1 MANTPAQAV
10 HERRLGKYRD
20 LVIAIALFLILDLGV
35 LVLNF
40 FASTLI
46 EADAARI
53 NTASELRMLSQQMT
67 KALLT
72 MKEELRD
79 QVPIQTSWA
88 QLSEGS
94 LQFDSNIA
102 KLKQPP
108 AQSAGEHLI
117 GRLFSGDERAQR
129 TAELAEDV
137 EKTWRPVA
145 ELIAPVLKTPQ
156 PVPDTVESATIKAV
170 ARNIKLIGQAGD
182 LSGYLEESA
191 TSRARQLRTI
201 QVSAIGLAF
210 LNFLFIVFKFVRR
223 LREGDA
229 RVELAQR
236 ETGRILATVGE
247 GLFLINPEGRISP
260 QFSKSLPALLGTP
273 LSGGESLYEL
283 VERMGGAEL
292 QTDLV
297 SFTEILF
304 SGRVK
309 PALVGQLNPMRDVEL
324 DVPGRGKRTLTFE
337 FEPVHEGRVIPEMLI
352 TVQDVTERLTLERE
366 LESAKERAHGEFDLV
381 MHMLDQDP
389 GVLTTFVAQAR
400 VISAEMNQQL
410 MSVRPSDGAY
420 RSMLE
425 SMLRAIHRLKG
436 EAYTL
441 QLDSVGLAAH
451 NFESEVAGLQKSK
464 SLRGEQLIPL
474 PLHLKVLIGTLD
486 RIDTLLVRMQR
497 LAAMG
502 RTLPQVPGAPVA
514 AADPLTDPLI
524 GLGRS
529 LNLLVERI
537 AGESGK
543 LATLQFSLE
552 SGLPVDGA
560 VLAILREIMP
570 QFVRNAVVHGI
581 EGPDDRLAAGKP
593 PVGVI
598 SIRLHR
604 EPDQTLALIV
614 RDDGCGLSAVR
625 LRGALLASGRL
636 TPAQL
641 AAMNDQQV
649 IMQIFQPGVTTA
661 ATLTEHA
668 GRGVGLDAV
677 RDTLARAAAKLRVR
691 TEPDAFTQFE
701 VRFAAAGATAAATS
715 RVAA

>member
-1 MANTPAQAV
+1 MKPSATASLRAS
-10 HERRLGKYRD
+10 HLGKYRD

-46 EADAARI
+46 ETDAARI

-94 LQFDSNIA
+94 LQFDRNIA
-102 KLKQPP
+102 RLKQPP
-108 AQSAGEHLI
+108 AQTAGEHLI
-117 GRLFSGDERAQR
+117 GRLFSGDERTRR
-129 TAELAEDV
+129 TVELAEDV

-145 ELIAPVLKTPQ
+145 ELIIPVLATPQ
-156 PVPDTVESATIKAV
+156 PTPEAVDSATIKAV
-170 ARNIKLIGQAGD
+170 NRNIKLIGQAGD

-229 RVELAQR
+229 RVEIAQR

-247 GLFLINPEGRISP
+247 GLFLINVDGTISP
-260 QFSKSLPALLGTP
+260 QFSKSLPVLLGTP
-273 LSGGESLYEL
+273 MSGGENLY
-283 VERMGGAEL
+283 
-292 QTDLV
+292 DLV
-297 SFTEILF
+297 GRMSNEALQGDLKLFTGILF
-304 SGRVK
+304 AGRVK
-309 PALVGQLNPMRDVEL
+309 PALIAQINPMRDVEL

-337 FEPVHEGRVIPEMLI
+337 FEPVHEGASIPELLI
-352 TVQDVTERLTLERE
+352 TVQDVTERLVLERE
-366 LESAKERAHGEFDLV
+366 LESAKERTRGEFDLV

-389 GVLTTFVAQAR
+389 AVLAAFVMQAR
-400 VISAEMNQQL
+400 TTAVDINRKL
-410 MSVRPSDGAY
+410 MSVRPADGAY
-420 RSMLE
+420 RSMLDG
-425 SMLRAIHRLKG
+425 MLRAMHRLKG

-451 NFESEVAGLQKSK
+451 HFESEVAGLQKSA
-464 SLRGEQLIPL
+464 SLRGDQLIPL
-474 PLHLKVLIGTLD
+474 PLHLKVLIESLD
-486 RIDTLLVRMQR
+486 RIDTLLLRMQR
-497 LAAMG
+497 LAASG
-502 RTLPQVPGAPVA
+502 RTLADAPPA
-514 AADPLTDPLI
+514 ANALTD
-524 GLGRS
+524 LGRS
-529 LNLLVERI
+529 LNLLVERV
-537 AGESGK
+537 AGDAGK
-543 LATLQFSLE
+543 LATLQFSVE
-552 SGLPVDGA
+552 SRLPVDAALLG
-560 VLAILREIMP
+560 ILREITP

-581 EGPDDRLAAGKP
+581 ESPDDRLAGGKN
-593 PVGVI
+593 PVGVV

-604 EPDQTLALIV
+604 EPDATLALTV
-614 RDDGCGLSAVR
+614 RDDGRGLCSSR

-636 TPAQL
+636 SGAQL

-661 ATLTEHA
+661 EQLTEHA

-677 RDTLARAAAKLRVR
+677 RESLARAAAKLRVR
-691 TEPDAFTQFE
+691 TEPGAFTQFE
-701 VRFAAAGATAAATS
+701 VRFPCIGASAPAAS

>member
-1 MANTPAQAV
+1 MKSPASART
-10 HERRLGKYRD
+10 HELRLGKYRD
-20 LVIAIALFLILDLGV
+20 LVIAITLFLILDLGV

-46 EADAARI
+46 ETDAARI

-72 MKEELRD
+72 MKEEMRE

-88 QLSEGS
+88 QLSEAS
-94 LQFDSNIA
+94 QQFDRNIA

-108 AQSAGEHLI
+108 GQNAGEHLI
-117 GRLFSGDERAQR
+117 GKLFSGDERAQR

-145 ELIAPVLKTPQ
+145 ELIVPVLATPQ
-156 PVPDTVESATIKAV
+156 PAPDIVDAATIKAV

-210 LNFLFIVFKFVRR
+210 LNFLFIVFKFLRR
-223 LREGDA
+223 LRDGDA
-229 RVELAQR
+229 RVEMAQR

-247 GLFLINPEGRISP
+247 GLFLINAEGAISP

-273 LSGGESLYEL
+273 LNGGENLFDL
-283 VERMGGAEL
+283 VGQMGGKEL
-292 QTDLV
+292 QTDLK
-297 SFTEILF
+297 SFAEILF
-304 SGRVK
+304 AGRVK
-309 PALVGQLNPMRDVEL
+309 PVLVGQLNPMRDIEL
-324 DVPGRGKRTLTFE
+324 EVPGRGKRILTFE
-337 FEPVHEGRVIPEMLI
+337 FEPVHEGKSIPEMLI
-352 TVQDVTERLTLERE
+352 TVQDVTERLILARE
-366 LESAKERAHGEFDLV
+366 LESAKERARGEFDLV

-389 GVLTTFVAQAR
+389 GVLTTFVTQAR
-400 VISAEMNQQL
+400 VTSAQINQQL
-410 MSVRPSDGAY
+410 MSVRPTDGAY

-425 SMLRAIHRLKG
+425 SMLRAMHRLKG

-441 QLDSVGLAAH
+441 QLDSAGLAAH
-451 NFESEVAGLQKSK
+451 HFETEVAALQRST
-464 SLRGEQLIPL
+464 SLRGEHLIPL
-474 PLHLKVLIGTLD
+474 PLHLKTLIEALD
-486 RIDTLLVRMQR
+486 RIDILLVRMQR

-502 RTLPQVPGAPVA
+502 RALPDA
-514 AADPLTDPLI
+514 AAAVADPLI
-524 GLGRS
+524 ELGRS

-537 AGESGK
+537 ASETDK
-543 LATLQFSLE
+543 LATLHFSVE
-552 SGLPVDGA
+552 SGLLVDAALLG
-560 VLAILREIMP
+560 ILREVMP
-570 QFVRNAVVHGI
+570 QFLRNAVVHGI
-581 EGPDDRLAAGKP
+581 EETGSRLIAGKP

-598 SIRLHR
+598 HINLSR
-604 EPDQTLALIV
+604 ESDATLALIV

-625 LRGALLASGRL
+625 LRSALLASGRL
-636 TPAQL
+636 SDAQL
-641 AAMNDQQV
+641 AQMSDLQI

-661 ATLTEHA
+661 EQLTEHA

-677 RDTLARAAAKLRVR
+677 RETLVRANARLRVR
-691 TEPDAFTQFE
+691 TEPGTFTQFE
-701 VRFAAAGATAAATS
+701 VRFAAARAMAAVPPFSPSGVSA
-715 RVAA
+715 